1 MGMVRVREGKSISTS
16 SQSFRASPSLEP
28 FHCRLRLCALAFSH
42 HALSVCRSPAAL
54 SIITVHERSLRK
66 DVKTQ
71 GFLTLPL
78 CGEEFSSLS
87 SWEEALWGCVN
98 ARTRARALS
107 QPPTAGCR
115 SPERARCISASSC
128 TRARPSQ
135 RDDARSRASDL
146 PAAPATGAVMVP
158 W

>member
-1 MGMVRVREGKSISTS
+1 MVRVREGKSISTS
-16 SQSFRASPSLEP
+16 TQSFRASPSLEP
-28 FHCRLRLCALAFSH
+28 FHCRLGFVLQ
-42 HALSVCRSPAAL
+42 LSPVTRSPAARG
-54 SIITVHERSLRK
+54 IITAHEHSSRK

-78 CGEEFSSLS
+78 CGDEFSSLS
-87 SWEEALWGCVN
+87 SREEALWGCVN
-98 ARTRARALS
+98 ARALS